1 MRPFLPIVLAVAVV
15 TGGCAI
21 EPFQKEGDKPAG
33 AQGPSAARPA
43 GSGPVLPAPAQPLPV
58 EESPPD
64 AEPVVEE
71 PPPPP
76 PPRERPKAA
85 AATLSPASKAL
96 VSQAQAQRKKG
107 DLPGATVSLDRALRI
122 EPNNPLL
129 WIEMGRLRMDQQNY
143 PQAENM
149 GRKALAMSV
158 GDNRTQSMAW
168 QLIADSLRARRKNIQ
183 AQEAT
188 EKAKALSVY

>member
-1 MRPFLPIVLAVAVV
+1 MRSLLPIVLTLAAAA
-15 TGGCAI
+15 GGCAI
-21 EPFQKEGDKPAG
+21 EPFQKDGGRTAAG
-33 AQGPSAARPA
+33 QEQSAPHPA
-43 GSGPVLPAPAQPLPV
+43 GSGPVVTAPPPEVEAPAP
-58 EESPPD
+58 E
-64 AEPVVEE
+64 AEPAVEA
-71 PPPPP
+71 PPPAP
-76 PPRERPKAA
+76 PPRERPKTA

-129 WIEMGRLRMDQQNY
+129 WIEMGRLRMDQRNY

-158 GDNRTQSMAW
+158 GDDRTQSMAW
-168 QLIADSLRARRKNIQ
+168 QLISDSLRARGKNIQ
-183 AQEAT
+183 AQEAA
-188 EKAKALSVY
+188 EKAKVLSAN

>member
-1 MRPFLPIVLAVAVV
+1 MRSFLPIVLALAVV

-21 EPFQKEGDKPAG
+21 EPFHKDDGKPAG
-33 AQGPSAARPA
+33 GQAQSAQRPA
-43 GSGPVLPAPAQPLPV
+43 GSGPVLTEPPPAVEAPSSETEPAI
-58 EESPPD
+58 E
-64 AEPVVEE
+64 A

-76 PPRERPKAA
+76 LPRERPKAA

-129 WIEMGRLRMDQQNY
+129 WIEMGRLRMDQRNY

-158 GDNRTQSMAW
+158 GDDRTQSMAW
-168 QLIADSLRARRKNIQ
+168 QLISDSLRARGKNIQ

-188 EKAKALSVY
+188 EKAKALAPN

>member
-1 MRPFLPIVLAVAVV
+1 MRSFLPFVLTLAVV

-21 EPFQKEGDKPAG
+21 EPFQKDGGKAAG
-33 AQGPSAARPA
+33 GQAQSAQRPA
-43 GSGPVLPAPAQPLPV
+43 GSGPVLTAPPPEV
-58 EESPPD
+58 EAPSPE
-64 AEPVVEE
+64 AEPAVEG
-71 PPPPP
+71 PPPAP

-129 WIEMGRLRMDQQNY
+129 WIEMGRLRMDQRNY

-158 GDNRTQSMAW
+158 GDDRTQSMAW
-168 QLIADSLRARRKNIQ
+168 QLISDSLRARGKNIQ

-188 EKAKALSVY
+188 EKAKALSSN